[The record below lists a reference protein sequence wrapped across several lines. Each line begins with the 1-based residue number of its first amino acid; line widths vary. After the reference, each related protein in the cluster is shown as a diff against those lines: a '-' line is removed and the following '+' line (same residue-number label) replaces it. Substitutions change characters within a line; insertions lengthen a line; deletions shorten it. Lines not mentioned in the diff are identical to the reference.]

1 VTDKFKE
8 RFLKFGSLDRFLIFI
23 LITGLVIA
31 GISLFRGITY
41 DSQVQVEFINSND
54 SKITDSKKIMV
65 DIEGAVI
72 SPGVYEMSDQSRIK
86 DVLIMAGGYSAEAD
100 RDFTDKQIN
109 QAQVVKDGQKIYI
122 PTRTLNDGVGG
133 YLQAQNIQKTVN
145 INTASESVLDTLWG
159 VGKTR
164 VESIVKNRPYESIEE
179 LVSKKV
185 FTKTIFDK
193 NKDILVVY

>member
-159 VGKTR
+159 VGKSR